1 MTTSAPSVRRSRKS
15 PWRRLITPFIVLIV
29 VGIAI
34 ALGYR
39 QIQGARA
46 SATAGIETRPVTRGT
61 LTATVAAAGNIQSAA
76 QVYLNFSSGG
86 IVKEVLVKE
95 GDRVKAGDALIR
107 VQSDDLELAVAAQ
120 EANLRNAK
128 LKLEQTKAGA
138 KNTDVISAQA
148 RLDAAN
154 AALAKL
160 KAGPTPQDLADAQ
173 SRLVSAQAQFTKTRQ
188 GSATS
193 ADIAASQAS
202 LASAQANLDKVK
214 GGATQSAI
222 TDAQQKIEQAKNSLW
237 AAQSSRDSTC
247 GRAKNPDED
256 TSCNSARAQVN
267 NAELN
272 VQSAQNALNT
282 LLAGPTDSD
291 VAQAQASVTQAQAN
305 LQKLTTVNPNDLT
318 VAQQNVNQAQTALDK
333 LRQPPTDADLAQAQ
347 SNVTQAQAALDA
359 LNAGPDALALQVA
372 QTGVDQAEVSL
383 KQAQLKLR
391 QATIFAP
398 FDGVITQVTV
408 VPGQNVAGSGNPIQI
423 ADLNNLQVVT
433 NVSELDRSRL
443 KVGQEVQ
450 LTLEALSGVNLR
462 GQVVSISPAG
472 VTQQGVVNFPMTVR
486 LINPDASVAP
496 GMTANMNVVIEQKSD
511 VLLVPN
517 RAIRTQGRTRSV
529 SVLFEG
535 QQIPVTVQTGMT
547 DGTNTEISGAGIKEG
562 DQVVLTSTTSTANRA
577 GGPGGFGPGGGGGPV
592 FIGR

>member
-1 MTTSAPSVRRSRKS
+1 MTTMAPPMRRARKS
-15 PWRRLITPFIVLIV
+15 PWRRLVTPFIILIV

-120 EANLRNAK
+120 EANVRNAK
-128 LKLEQTKAGA
+128 LKLEQTKQGA

-173 SRLVSAQAQFTKTRQ
+173 ARLVSAQAQLTKTRQ

-202 LASAQANLDKVK
+202 LTSAQANLDKVK
-214 GGATQSAI
+214 GGPTQQAI

-237 AAQSSRDSTC
+237 AAQSSRDATC

-256 TSCNSARAQVN
+256 TACNSARAQVN
-267 NAELN
+267 NGELN

-282 LLAGPTDSD
+282 LLAGPTESE

-305 LQKLTTVNPNDLT
+305 LQKLTTVNPNDVT

-408 VPGQNVAGSGNPIQI
+408 VPGQNIAGSGNPIQI

-433 NVSELDRSRL
+433 NVSELDRARL

-462 GQVVSISPAG
+462 GEVVSISPAG

-486 LINPDASVAP
+486 LINPDPSIAP
-496 GMTANMNVVIEQKSD
+496 GMTANMNVIIEQKSD

-517 RAIRTQGRTRSV
+517 RAVRTQGRTRTV

-547 DGTNTEISGAGIKEG
+547 DGTNTEISGGGIKEG
-562 DQVVLTSTTSTANRA
+562 DQVVLASTSSAANRP
-577 GGPGGFGPGGGGGPV
+577 GGGGFGPGGGGGPV
-592 FIGR
+592 IIGR

>member
-1 MTTSAPSVRRSRKS
+1 MTTAVPSVRRARKN
-15 PWRRLITPFIVLIV
+15 PWRRLVTPLVVLIV
-29 VGIAI
+29 VALAV

-39 QIQGARA
+39 QIQSARA
-46 SATAGIETRPVTRGT
+46 SATAGIETRPVSRGT

-86 IVKEVLVKE
+86 IIKEVLVKE
-95 GDRVKAGDALIR
+95 GDRVKAGAPLLR
-107 VQSDDLELAVAAQ
+107 LQSDDLELSVAAQ
-120 EANLRNAK
+120 EANVRNAK

-138 KNTDVISAQA
+138 KDTDVISAQA

-160 KAGPTPQDLADAQ
+160 KAGPTQQDLADAQ
-173 SRLVSAQAQFTKTRQ
+173 SRLVSAQAQLAKTRQ

-193 ADIAASQAS
+193 ADLAAAQAS

-214 GGATQSAI
+214 AGATPQSIA
-222 TDAQQKIEQAKNSLW
+222 DAQLKVEQAKNSLW
-237 AAQSSRDSTC
+237 SSQSNRDAVC

-267 NAELN
+267 QQEGN
-272 VQSAQNALNT
+272 VQLAQNALNT
-282 LLAGPTDSD
+282 LLAGPTASD
-291 VAQAQASVTQAQAN
+291 VASAEQSVKQAQAN
-305 LQKLTTVNPNDLT
+305 LQKLTTVNPNDVT
-318 VAQQNVNQAQTALDK
+318 VSQQSVNQAQTALDK
-333 LRQPPTDADLAQAQ
+333 LRQGPTEAELAQAEA
-347 SNVTQAQAALDA
+347 NVTQAKAALDA
-359 LNAGPDALALQVA
+359 LNAGPDSLALQVA
-372 QTGVDQAEVSL
+372 QTSVDQAEVSL

-391 QATIFAP
+391 QATVFAP

-433 NVSELDRSRL
+433 NVSELDRARL

-450 LTLEALSGVNLR
+450 LTLEALAGVNLR
-462 GQVVSISPAG
+462 GEVVSISPAG

-486 LINPDASVAP
+486 LINPDPSVAP
-496 GMTANMNVVIEQKSD
+496 GMTANMNVVIEQKQD

-517 RAIRTQGRTRSV
+517 RAVRTQGRTRTV
-529 SVLFEG
+529 NVLFEG

-547 DGTNTEISGAGIKEG
+547 DGVNTEVSGAGLKEG
-562 DQVVLTSTTSTANRA
+562 DQVVLTSTTSTANRPGGA
-577 GGPGGFGPGGGGGPV
+577 GGFGGGGGPAI
-592 FIGR
+592 FGR